1 MRPRCFD
8 RARARALLVT
18 GDGLYGNG
26 LTAAGR
32 IAAATGAKVLAP
44 YPLTRLER
52 GAGMAPVER
61 MHYIIEMAVDQLKE
75 FRQLI
80 LVGASVPVAYFA
92 YPGKNSVLVSPECAI
107 FALAGPEENCAAALQ
122 ALSAALSLATF
133 RRKNEAGEERNQRGW
148 SRGLEPERSV

>member
-1 MRPRCFD
+1 
-8 RARARALLVT
+8 
-18 GDGLYGNG
+18 
-26 LTAAGR
+26 
-32 IAAATGAKVLAP
+32 
-44 YPLTRLER
+44 
-52 GAGMAPVER
+52 MAPVER